1 MSQYKE
7 VIVEKV
13 DVSESRDASVV
24 LIFVLAVV
32 AILVV
37 AAVWWQPWNAPATP
51 SNSTTIIREP
61 GTNTEKTIYVP
72 TPSTAPAGDTNINIR
87 TETPPKTDE
96 PPTNSEVKDP
106 GMAGGMSG
114 ATAGETTSGN

>member
-13 DVSESRDASVV
+13 ESSEARDTSVV

-37 AAVWWQPWNAPATP
+37 AAVWWQPWNMGTTP
-51 SNSTTIIREP
+51 TNSTTIIREP
-61 GTNTEKTIYVP
+61 GTTTEKTILVP
-72 TPSTAPAGDTNINIR
+72 TPSAPAGDTNINIK
-87 TETPPKTDE
+87 TETPPPVVVPPTNEE
-96 PPTNSEVKDP
+96 PPTNTATND
-106 GMAGGMSG
+106 GG
-114 ATAGETTSGN
+114 